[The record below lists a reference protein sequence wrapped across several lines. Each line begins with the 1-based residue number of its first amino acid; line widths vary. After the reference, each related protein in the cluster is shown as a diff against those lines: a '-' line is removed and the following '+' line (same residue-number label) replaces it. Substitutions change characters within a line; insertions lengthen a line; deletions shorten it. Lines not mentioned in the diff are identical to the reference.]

1 MMSYFVF
8 SQQPS
13 ARNADD
19 DYALRLLLVKREG
32 HPVVLRAPNVIAALT
47 SAKTEFPH
55 IRFIVVGESP
65 HG

>member
-13 ARNADD
+13 MRNADD

-47 SAKTEFPH
+47 SAKAEFPH
-55 IRFIVVGESP
+55 IRFIVVGEDL
-65 HG
+65 HD